1 MSKLD
6 LDAQYELAARIQN
19 LIMFVGLLTPDE
31 IDALKELKENLH
43 SSNSSLGAVAG
54 ILAPLEESEHKISRQ
69 RAMIKR
75 IDAFLALAET
85 NQEMQ
90 DADAELDKAKKGRDT
105 INALFGL

>member
-31 IDALKELKENLH
+31 VDALKELKKSLQE
-43 SSNSSLGAVAG
+43 SNSSLGAVAG

-69 RAMIKR
+69 RSMMKR

-85 NQEMQ
+85 NQELQ
-90 DADAELDKAKKGRDT
+90 DADHELEKAKKGRET